1 MDPQRDLL
9 RHLLASLAY
18 RTQKALRGAP
28 DSFGDF
34 SAGNKVRTPSDVVR
48 HMASLIG
55 YARTFFH
62 GGSYRPAP
70 LPTLSAEVARLHE
83 QIALLGQDLA
93 SGAPLRDLTLEQL
106 LRGPLADA
114 VTHVGQIAMLRR
126 IAGVPIPPENFIYA
140 GMSPDNL
147 GPDQPPPARPDT
159 EWPERL
165 A

>member
-1 MDPQRDLL
+1 VDAQRDLL

-34 SAGNKVRTPSDVVR
+34 SAGNKVRTPNEVVR

-62 GGSYRPAP
+62 GGAFAPAP
-70 LPTLSAEVARLHE
+70 LPTLSAEMARFHE
-83 QIALLGQDLA
+83 QVSLLGEDLA
-93 SGAPLRDLTLEQL
+93 GDTPLREITVEQL

-114 VTHVGQIAMLRR
+114 MTHAGQLAMLRR
-126 IAGVPIPPENFIYA
+126 IAGVPIPPENFIFA

-147 GPDQPPPARPDT
+147 GPDQPPPARPDAV
-159 EWPERL
+159 WPERL
-165 A
+165 S